1 MSEVGPGM
9 TSDEQVDRRV
19 LAGGAIQTRGY
30 PSSSD
35 VTIQVDCSTAA
46 GVVVKWQASG
56 EVDVLVQIEYNYLE
70 DLHLCCFRVT
80 IVLAEKI
87 CSFHS
92 LHMRCIFLMRSKY
105 TIFTKCLVVWIL
117 YNHCHWY
124 FQYNHCDC
132 YCYCYCWTTTATART
147 TNATV
152 PSAITGLFVEATTNP
167 TFTFTM
173 VAGSPAE
180 RMTVAIVTLAVTT
193 ISLILLAIRKCI
205 VRKDGDERAG
215 PTDVFESVKVHPS
228 PQKIDAAFLGNLPNL
243 EQNDMSFSDALVTTP
258 EGFIQN
264 GLDEMFDGMNLDKSR
279 TDYVDESMFLREAS
293 DQES

>member
-1 MSEVGPGM
+1 MILPAVGL
-9 TSDEQVDRRV
+9 
-19 LAGGAIQTRGY
+19 LAQLQLYYEFQHLYFAIILKI
-30 PSSSD
+30 
-35 VTIQVDCSTAA
+35 VTNDNIIA
-46 GVVVKWQASG
+46 
-56 EVDVLVQIEYNYLE
+56 
-70 DLHLCCFRVT
+70 
-80 IVLAEKI
+80 
-87 CSFHS
+87 
-92 LHMRCIFLMRSKY
+92 
-105 TIFTKCLVVWIL
+105 
-117 YNHCHWY
+117 
-124 FQYNHCDC
+124 
-132 YCYCYCWTTTATART
+132 
-147 TNATV
+147 V

>member
-1 MSEVGPGM
+1 M
-9 TSDEQVDRRV
+9 TQSCK
-19 LAGGAIQTRGY
+19 I
-30 PSSSD
+30 PM
-35 VTIQVDCSTAA
+35 VTSA
-46 GVVVKWQASG
+46 
-56 EVDVLVQIEYNYLE
+56 
-70 DLHLCCFRVT
+70 
-80 IVLAEKI
+80 
-87 CSFHS
+87 
-92 LHMRCIFLMRSKY
+92 
-105 TIFTKCLVVWIL
+105 
-117 YNHCHWY
+117 
-124 FQYNHCDC
+124 
-132 YCYCYCWTTTATART
+132 
-147 TNATV
+147 V

-180 RMTVAIVTLAVTT
+180 RMTASILVPVLFITAVAIVTLAVTT